1 MSMPYQIR
9 ATAQASFGTRNSSA
23 FLNTG
28 LLKMRFNR
36 DGDALERKIKIVS
49 HLLQSFCIVLNKT
62 KPTSDVYDVRAFI
75 KDLCPCW

>member
-9 ATAQASFGTRNSSA
+9 ATAQASFDTRNSPA

-28 LLKMRFNR
+28 LLRMRFNR

-49 HLLQSFCIVLNKT
+49 HLLQSFCIVLNKN

-75 KDLCPCW
+75 KIPKY